1 MFGDINYIPYI
12 CSITILIN
20 FLIIVIME
28 VKIKRLCDD
37 ASIPQYAHA
46 TDAGMDLVATSYEYN
61 EKIHCHVYGT
71 NIAVEIPE
79 GYVGYIFPRS
89 SNRKTESYLTNHVG
103 VIDSGYRGEIMASF
117 KTRDFKE
124 GEIQQLYKPY
134 EVGDKI
140 AQLIIMPYPKVE
152 FTEVAELSS
161 SDRGADGHG
170 STGSKF
176 DVLKEIKDTEL
187 LCKNIYEAMQNVK
200 SLNQCRETSL
210 VITKLQEALM
220 WLDMNLARLHANNP
234 RPQHNDL
241 KDMSGVTTDVELK
254 S

>member
-1 MFGDINYIPYI
+1 
-12 CSITILIN
+12 
-20 FLIIVIME
+20 ME
-28 VKIKRLCDD
+28 VKIKRLCES

-61 EKIHCHVYGT
+61 EELHCHVYGT
-71 NIAVEIPE
+71 GIAVEIPD

-161 SDRGADGHG
+161 SDRGEGGHG
-170 STGSKF
+170 STGNKVDIS
-176 DVLKEIKDTEL
+176 KEIKDTKQLRKDIDEVL
-187 LCKNIYEAMQNVK
+187 QRVK
-200 SLNQCRETSL
+200 ALNRCRETSL
-210 VITKLQEALM
+210 VITKLQEGIM
-220 WLDMNLARLHANNP
+220 WLDINLKRLCYKNP
-234 RPQHNDL
+234 YPQSYTYENAEIETTADGL
-241 KDMSGVTTDVELK
+241 KL
-254 S
+254 

>member
-1 MFGDINYIPYI
+1 
-12 CSITILIN
+12 
-20 FLIIVIME
+20 ME
-28 VKIKRLCDD
+28 VKIKRLCDN
-37 ASIPQYAHA
+37 AIIPQYAHA

-61 EKIHCHVYGT
+61 EELHCHVYGT
-71 NIAVEIPE
+71 GIAVEIPE

-152 FTEVAELSS
+152 FAEVAELSS
-161 SDRGADGHG
+161 SDRGEGGHG
-170 STGSKF
+170 STGSKV
-176 DVLKEIKDTEL
+176 DTVKEIKDIRQLRKDICE
-187 LCKNIYEAMQNVK
+187 IVRRVK
-200 SLNQCRETSL
+200 ALNQCRETSL
-210 VITKLQEALM
+210 AITKLQEGEM
-220 WLDMNLARLHANNP
+220 WLGMRVRGICNNIT
-234 RPQHNDL
+234 RPQDNDCNNT
-241 KDMSGVTTDVELK
+241 SEPTDVGCK
-254 S
+254 SQHNHGRKSN